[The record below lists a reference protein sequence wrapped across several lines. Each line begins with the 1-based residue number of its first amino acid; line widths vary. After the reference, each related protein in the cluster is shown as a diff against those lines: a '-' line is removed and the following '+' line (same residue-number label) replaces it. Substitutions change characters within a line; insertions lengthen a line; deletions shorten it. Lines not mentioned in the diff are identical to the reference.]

1 MLGNSSLLIQMKPS
15 ERFIQETINNNYYE
29 KDFF

>member
-15 ERFIQETINNNYYE
+15 ERLIQETINNNYYIT
-29 KDFF
+29 